1 MGCGIS
7 RKQQIKVNKLKQS
20 EVKHPSVNNKNN
32 IKENKAN
39 LISESSWIKV
49 IDYLSFNELKQSA
62 KVNRMF
68 NYISKQH
75 DILIKFFKKRKQNEF
90 IPSVQLSNSSLST
103 NVYNEI
109 PPKEIY
115 YIPKIPTFTIIPIK
129 VN

>member
-1 MGCGIS
+1 MGCGIA
-7 RKQQIKVNKLKQS
+7 RKKQIKVK
-20 EVKHPSVNNKNN
+20 SVVTHSNENSFNN
-32 IKENKAN
+32 ISTVMVNKSYSIN
-39 LISESSWIKV
+39 ETSWMNV
-49 IDYLSFNELKQSA
+49 IDFLSFNELKQVA

-90 IPSVQLSNSSLST
+90 TPSTQVSYSSFIA

-109 PPKEIY
+109 SQKERCY
-115 YIPKIPTFTIIPIK
+115 LQKIPTFTLSPIE